1 MKKTKVCGGG
11 HGNMQTMEMWIS
23 GHVDIDN
30 GHVDVRTCGHEDMC
44 IRGIIPRCG
53 CGQWTCGCVMSTCG
67 QAPTC

>member
-1 MKKTKVCGGG
+1 
-11 HGNMQTMEMWIS
+11 MWMWTWEHVDN

-44 IRGIIPRCG
+44 IRG

-67 QAPTC
+67 QVPTC